1 MDEIRH
7 EYLENRKETGYTNAI
22 LTINSREISEK
33 GGLLRSEN
41 ENRISSR
48 YFLDRVTEKGTKEGN
63 WGKMRKN
70 ARMGRE
76 CPNKTP
82 LQHPL
87 SFPDF
92 RTGKIPHST
101 CSHMKLSHITKEKHW
116 EGEERKFRGKIPQRK
131 RRGE

>member
-22 LTINSREISEK
+22 LTINSREIYEK

-41 ENRISSR
+41 ENRIFSR

-70 ARMGRE
+70 ARMGE
-76 CPNKTP
+76 SVQIK
-82 LQHPL
+82 LHYSIL
-87 SFPDF
+87 FPF
-92 RTGKIPHST
+92 QTLGPEKSPIQRA
-101 CSHMKLSHITKEKHW
+101 HI
-116 EGEERKFRGKIPQRK
+116 
-131 RRGE
+131 